1 MQQIDNICCMSF
13 FEQFVLKGLEIIVG
27 MMQRKERGISDNI

>member
-1 MQQIDNICCMSF
+1 MQQMNNICCMSF
-13 FEQFVLKGLEIIVG
+13 FEQSVLKDLEIIVG

>member
-1 MQQIDNICCMSF
+1 MQQIDTICCMSF
-13 FEQFVLKGLEIIVG
+13 FEQSVLKELEIIVG